1 MKRLIISILLLVMTT
16 APFSQQADPIIADY
30 LKKSRNQKTAAWIM
44 LSSGT
49 IAAFIGVSFAIVE
62 NDIGDDSPTPFI
74 VLASAGGAA
83 MAGSIFLFAASS
95 KNKKKA
101 MSLSFRNI
109 PAKQMI
115 GNSIA
120 YRSIPSLSL
129 KINL

>member
-1 MKRLIISILLLVMTT
+1 MVLFIITVS
-16 APFSQQADPIIADY
+16 SYGQQTNPPPSLAEQDY
-30 LKKSRNQKTAAWIM
+30 LKKSRNQKTVAWIM

-49 IAAFIGVSFAIVE
+49 IAAFIGVSLAIVE
-62 NDIGDDSPTPFI
+62 NDIGDDSPAPFI

-83 MAGSIFLFAASS
+83 IVGSIFLFHASS

-120 YRSIPSLSL
+120 CRSIPSLSL